1 MLTSTENLV
10 EYCSKVSE
18 LLALN
23 GVFYFLLIF
32 VVAFNDLS
40 ICLPLKKKTQLT
52 MENLGKCS
60 VDMLKVF

>member
-1 MLTSTENLV
+1 MLTITENLV

-18 LLALN
+18 LLALKA
-23 GVFYFLLIF
+23 VFYFLLIF

-40 ICLPLKKKTQLT
+40 ICLPFKKNPQLT

-60 VDMLKVF
+60 VVMLKVF

>member
-1 MLTSTENLV
+1 MLTITENLV
-10 EYCSKVSE
+10 EYCSKVIE

-40 ICLPLKKKTQLT
+40 ICLPSKK
-52 MENLGKCS
+52 NLS
-60 VDMLKVF
+60 

>member
-1 MLTSTENLV
+1 MLTITENLV

-23 GVFYFLLIF
+23 GVFCFLLIF

-40 ICLPLKKKTQLT
+40 MSAI
-52 MENLGKCS
+52 
-60 VDMLKVF
+60 